1 MATSKKA
8 LVIVESG
15 AKAKTIAKHLNA
27 MPDMVRKFGKFN
39 VVPCYGHVLDLGKK
53 GLGVD
58 IEAGFKP
65 LLEVITDKKKLVKE
79 LKKKADEHDT
89 VFLASDA
96 DREGAGIAHH
106 LKRVLGLK
114 EYKRIVFTE
123 ITPGA
128 LKSALEN
135 AGEIDGNL
143 VNAQQARRVLDRLV
157 GFEVS
162 PLLWKHFNATRLSAG
177 RVQSAAL
184 GLVVKREKE
193 VEAFVPSSHYK
204 FLGAFKGLE
213 GEGKLCHV
221 AAAGGA
227 GGLVSF
233 DTKEESVAL
242 LKSIPM
248 EFVLKGTTSKR
259 RLEHSPSPFV
269 TSTLQQ
275 EANTKLGMSIKSTM
289 AVAQAL
295 YEAGLITYMRTD
307 SSVLSDDAKVAFE
320 RYITEKHGA
329 KYLTRT
335 TAGVGSGGATLRKK
349 ASKHSQEAHE
359 CIRPTDVNVVEA
371 AGESFTQQHADLY
384 KLIWKRAVASVM
396 APAEYTDLV
405 ATLVCDT
412 LAARGMAFQIKY
424 SSLVFEGYLAVYGI
438 EPSKEPAKEINA
450 GLRQCKAVVAHQVWS
465 GPPARFSEAT
475 FIKAMES
482 NGIGR
487 PSTYAATLTKLV
499 EKQYVEKKTV
509 AGKEAQAVDV
519 EWRPS
524 KQALKERERKVVI
537 GQDKNKLVATKTGV
551 VVDEFLDANFHAV
564 TDIEFTSKMEE
575 KLDDIATGQASYLE
589 VMRGFWGELSA
600 CTSKYKLLKTTE
612 KNTLSDARE
621 IVVDGRS
628 YTLRTTRYGPAVQ
641 YKEPG
646 ADKDKFV
653 SLKAYLQAAK
663 KGGLSEVDADDVRFL
678 VELPKRVREGVFLHY
693 GQYGFYLKKGDAS
706 FSIFVGKHV
715 QSVPFELS
723 EDEID
728 RVLAWKKK
736 EKLGT

>member
-65 LLEVITDKKKLVKE
+65 LLEIILDKKKLVKE

-143 VNAQQARRVLDRLV
+143 VSAQQARRVLDRLV

-193 VEAFVPSSHYK
+193 VETFVPSSHYK
-204 FLGAFKGLE
+204 FLGTFKGLE
-213 GEGKLCHV
+213 GEAKLCHV
-221 AAAGGA
+221 AAGGG
-227 GGLVSF
+227 GGLVSV
-233 DTKEESVAL
+233 DTKDASVEL
-242 LKSIPM
+242 LRSIPV
-248 EFVLKGTTSKR
+248 EFVLKGAPSKR
-259 RLEHSPSPFV
+259 RFENPPLPFV

-307 SSVLSDDAKVAFE
+307 SAVLSDDAKATFE
-320 RYITEKHGA
+320 RYITATYGP
-329 KYLTRT
+329 KYLAR
-335 TAGVGSGGATLRKK
+335 TAGAGVRKK
-349 ASKHSQEAHE
+349 TSKHSQEAHE

-371 AGESFTQQHADLY
+371 AGENFTQQHSDLY
-384 KLIWKRAVASVM
+384 KLIWRRAVASVM
-396 APAEYTDLV
+396 APAEYDDLV
-405 ATLVCDT
+405 ATLVCDAI
-412 LAARGMAFQIKY
+412 AANGMAFVIKY

-438 EPSKEPAKEINA
+438 EPSKEPAKKIAA
-450 GLRQCKAVVAHQVWS
+450 GVRVCKAVVAHQVWS

-475 FIKAMES
+475 FIKAMEG

-509 AGKEAQAVDV
+509 AGKEAQAIDV

-524 KQALKERERKVVI
+524 KQAFKEHVRKVLI

-551 VVDEFLDANFHAV
+551 LIDEFLDANFHAV

-600 CTSKYKLLKTTE
+600 CTSKYKSLKME
-612 KNTLSDARE
+612 KSSLSDATPV
-621 IVVDGRS
+621 VVDGKS
-628 YTLRTTRYGPAVQ
+628 YTLRTTRFGPAVQ
-641 YKEPG
+641 FREIG
-646 ADKDKFV
+646 AEKDKFI

-663 KGGLSEVDADDVRFL
+663 KSGLSEVDADDVRFL
-678 VELPKRVREGVFLHY
+678 VELPKRVRAGVFLHY

-723 EDEID
+723 DDEID

-736 EKLGT
+736 EKLGA

>member
-1 MATSKKA
+1 MASSKKA

-27 MPDMVRKFGKFN
+27 MPDMVRSFGKFN
-39 VVPCYGHVLDLGKK
+39 VVPCYGHVLDMGKK

-58 IEAGFKP
+58 IEGGFKP
-65 LLEVITDKKKLVKE
+65 LLEVIEDKKKLVKE
-79 LKKKADEHDT
+79 LKKKAQEHDT

-114 EYKRIVFTE
+114 EYKRIAFTE

-135 AGEIDGNL
+135 SGEIDGNL
-143 VNAQQARRVLDRLV
+143 VSAQQARRVLDRLV
-157 GFEVS
+157 GFELS
-162 PLLWKHFNATRLSAG
+162 PLLWKHFNASRLSAG

-204 FLGAFKGLE
+204 FLGTFKGLE
-213 GEGKLCHV
+213 GEAKLCHV
-221 AAAGGA
+221 AGGGGG
-227 GGLVSF
+227 GGLVSVE
-233 DTKEESVAL
+233 TKEASVEL
-242 LKSIPM
+242 LKSMPA
-248 EFVLKGTTSKR
+248 EFVLEGTTSKR
-259 RLEHSPSPFV
+259 RLENPPPPFV

-275 EANTKLGMSIKSTM
+275 EANTKLSMSIKSTM

-307 SSVLSDDAKVAFE
+307 STALSDDAKAAFE
-320 RYITEKHGA
+320 QFITGEYGDKYLARKHG
-329 KYLTRT
+329 
-335 TAGVGSGGATLRKK
+335 GAAVKKK

-359 CIRPTDVNVVEA
+359 CIRPTDASVLKAE
-371 AGESFTQQHADLY
+371 GENFAKQHNDLY
-384 KLIWKRAVASVM
+384 QLIWRRAVASVM
-396 APAEYTDLV
+396 APAEYDDLV
-405 ATLVCDT
+405 ATLVCDA
-412 LAARGMAFQIKY
+412 LVARGMAFVIKY
-424 SSLVFEGYLAVYGI
+424 STLVFEGYLAVYGV
-438 EPSKEPAKEINA
+438 EPSKEPAKKIDA
-450 GLRQCKAVVAHQVWS
+450 GNRECKAVVAHQVWS

-475 FIKAMES
+475 FIKAMEG

-509 AGKEAQAVDV
+509 PGKEAQAADID
-519 EWRPS
+519 WRPT
-524 KQALKERERKVVI
+524 KQAFKERVRKVTI

-551 VVDEFLDANFHAV
+551 LVDEFLDANFHAV
-564 TDIEFTSKMEE
+564 TDVEFTSKMEE
-575 KLDDIATGQASYLE
+575 KLDHIATGQASYLE

-600 CTSKYKLLKTTE
+600 CTSKYKSLKME
-612 KNTLSDARE
+612 KTSLPDARE
-621 IVVDGRS
+621 VVVDGRS

-641 YKEPG
+641 YKDPAG
-646 ADKDKFV
+646 DKDKFV

-663 KGGLSEVDADDVRFL
+663 KGGLSEVGADDVRFL
-678 VELPKRVREGVFLHY
+678 VGLPKRVRKDVFLHY

-706 FSIFVGKHV
+706 FSVFIGKHA

-736 EKLGT
+736 EKLGA

>member
-1 MATSKKA
+1 MAASKKA

-27 MPDMVRKFGKFN
+27 MPDMVRTFGKFN

-53 GLGVD
+53 GLSVD

-65 LLEVITDKKKLVKE
+65 LLEVINDKKKLVKE
-79 LKKKADEHDT
+79 LKKKAAEHDT

-123 ITPGA
+123 ITPSA
-128 LKSALEN
+128 LKSALEH
-135 AGEIDGNL
+135 AGKIDGNL

-204 FLGAFKGLE
+204 FLGTFKGLE
-213 GEGKLCHV
+213 GEAKLCHV
-221 AAAGGA
+221 AAGG
-227 GGLVSF
+227 GGLVSV
-233 DTKEESVAL
+233 DTKEASMEL
-242 LKSIPM
+242 LKSMPV

-259 RLEHSPSPFV
+259 RLENPPPPFV

-307 SSVLSDDAKVAFE
+307 STALSDDAKAAFDQ
-320 RYITEKHGA
+320 YITATHGA
-329 KYLTRT
+329 KYLACR
-335 TAGVGSGGATLRKK
+335 AGGGGAARKK
-349 ASKHSQEAHE
+349 GSKHSQEAHE
-359 CIRPTDVNVVEA
+359 CIRPTDVNVVQA
-371 AGESFTQQHADLY
+371 AGDNFTHQHADLY
-384 KLIWKRAVASVM
+384 QLIWRRAVASVM
-396 APAEYTDLV
+396 AAAKYDDLT
-405 ATLVCDT
+405 ATLVCDAI
-412 LAARGMAFQIKY
+412 AAHGMAFVIKY
-424 SSLVFEGYLAVYGI
+424 STLAFEGYLAVYGI
-438 EPSKEPAKEINA
+438 EPSKEPAKKIDA
-450 GLRQCKAVVAHQVWS
+450 GVRECKAVVAHQVWS

-475 FIKAMES
+475 FIKAMEG

-509 AGKEAQAVDV
+509 AGKEEQAVDV

-524 KQALKERERKVVI
+524 KQAFKERVRKVVV

-551 VVDEFLDANFHAV
+551 LVDEFLDANFHAV

-600 CTSKYKLLKTTE
+600 CTSKYKSLKME
-612 KNTLSDARE
+612 KSSLSDATE
-621 IVVDGRS
+621 VVVDGRS

-653 SLKAYLQAAK
+653 SLKAYLQATK
-663 KGGLSEVDADDVRFL
+663 KSGLSEVDEDDVRFL
-678 VELPKRVREGVFLHY
+678 VTLPKRVRDGVFLHY

-736 EKLGT
+736 EKLAA